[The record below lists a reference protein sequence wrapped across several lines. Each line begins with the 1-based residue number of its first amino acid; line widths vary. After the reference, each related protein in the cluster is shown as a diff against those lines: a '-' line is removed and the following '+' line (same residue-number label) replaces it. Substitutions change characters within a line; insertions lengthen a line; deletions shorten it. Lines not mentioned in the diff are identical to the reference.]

1 MKEAFCAEKT
11 SFSRKAISGQ
21 NAISGQK
28 VISVNVNFIAKKLL
42 KITGNGK
49 FIYVSQNFSTL
60 YTTMYTYMILSGG
73 FSTTLVWNFI
83 VQILTYA
90 LFIPQN
96 LIQQK
101 WWLTSQTQV
110 HAQWCILRQTC
121 LCFINLSPDKTIVT
135 LEVEY
140 HVQEL

>member
-73 FSTTLVWNFI
+73 FSTTLV
-83 VQILTYA
+83 
-90 LFIPQN
+90 
-96 LIQQK
+96 
-101 WWLTSQTQV
+101 
-110 HAQWCILRQTC
+110 
-121 LCFINLSPDKTIVT
+121 
-135 LEVEY
+135 
-140 HVQEL
+140 